1 MIRLKKEVHLRR
13 YIEKIGTNAINK
25 RNDIRSFFSFTGR
38 CFKGIFSGSF
48 MNRAVFD
55 ILVIQIYF
63 TAYEL
68 LSLFLI
74 LSVVYGSIF
83 IGIVL
88 QTVKSVGL
96 VQYLGD
102 IIMGIVVLEMAP
114 LITVFL
120 MALRSSSAV
129 NAEIAVMKAN
139 REIDSLEA
147 FKIDPVEYLF
157 VPRIISFMLSVTIL
171 SAIFSIVV
179 LFSGFVFTKIIF
191 QMSAGMYTD
200 LIARSVSLTDLGVM
214 FFKSLSFGF
223 LISVIPIY
231 HGWNTKYQVTAIP
244 VAVLRGMM
252 SVFMSIILIE
262 VISLVLRLTLNYL

>member
-1 MIRLKKEVHLRR
+1 
-13 YIEKIGTNAINK
+13 
-25 RNDIRSFFSFTGR
+25 
-38 CFKGIFSGSF
+38 

-55 ILVIQIYF
+55 VLVIQIYF

-68 LSLFLI
+68 LALFVV

-83 IGIVL
+83 IGIVF
-88 QTVKSVGL
+88 QTVKSLGL

-120 MALRSSSAV
+120 IALRSSSAV
-129 NAEIAVMKAN
+129 NAEIAVMKTN
-139 REIDSLEA
+139 RELDALEL

-157 VPRIISFMLSVTIL
+157 VPRIISFILSVTIL

-179 LFSGFVFTKIIF
+179 LLSGFIFSKILF
-191 QMSAGMYTD
+191 QMSAGIYTD
-200 LIARSVSLTDLGVM
+200 LIARSVSISDLIIM
-214 FFKSLSFGF
+214 FLKSLAFGF

-231 HGWNTKYQVTAIP
+231 HGWNTKYQMTAIP

-252 SVFMSIILIE
+252 SVFMSIILVE
-262 VISLVLRLTLNYL
+262 VLSLAIRLTLNYL